1 MSEENVEVV
10 RTAIAAFDRGDFE
23 DVLRLCDEDIVISQP
38 PELPGAPAEQH
49 GHRGVLDAYAV
60 WPEQWDDYRI
70 ELLRIAA
77 APGGKVFVTMRT
89 SGRGKQSGVEVEMD
103 FSFVFTVRDRKI
115 SEWRLFVQEDQAL
128 QAAGLSE

>member
-23 DVLRLCDEDIVISQP
+23 DVLRLCDEDIVVSQP
-38 PELPGAPAEQH
+38 CELPGAPPEQR
-49 GHRGVLDAYAV
+49 GHRAVLEASAL
-60 WPEQWDDYRI
+60 WPDQWDDYRI
-70 ELLRIAA
+70 EIRKISP

-103 FSFVFTVRDRKI
+103 FSFVFSVSDGKI
-115 SEWRLFVQEDQAL
+115 TEWRLFVQEDQAL
-128 QAAGLSE
+128 EAAGLS